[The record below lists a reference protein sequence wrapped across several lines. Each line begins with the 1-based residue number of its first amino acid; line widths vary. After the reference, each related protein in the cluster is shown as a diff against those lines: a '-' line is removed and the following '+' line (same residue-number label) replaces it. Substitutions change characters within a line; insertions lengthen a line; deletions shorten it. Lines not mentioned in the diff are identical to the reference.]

1 MTSTSQP
8 SDALPMEVNP
18 IPTRLS
24 GGRTLF
30 GEDAKTIASTLK
42 QHMDQKNAEIN
53 SPDPQ
58 VTKKKGTLAGV
69 FIPTCEGMWGVLI
82 FLKFSYVVGIGG
94 VGHALIAVF
103 VSFIAALCTTI
114 CVSAIASS
122 GGVVSEG
129 GPYYMISRSLGPY
142 IGVSVG
148 VCYWIG
154 ITFLGVM
161 EAVGAVYALKLIFVD
176 TFEFTW
182 ATQAL
187 GSAFMAVLS
196 LFVFGGINL
205 VTKLGVIFGVIVFL
219 TIVFYYVS
227 LGLAPLADHNPSPY
241 LTGLNIDTLRNNWAP
256 AYPEGLGFGTT
267 MSLFF
272 PCFTGILSGADR
284 ADVLRDPP
292 RNIKYGTMAAIT
304 FSLLMYASFMV
315 LWGAVAERCWL
326 IGDCPT
332 TVTAVSNVVRRLA
345 GADTHSASEM
355 AADQLLWP
363 GKYVTMTGVL
373 ISCCS
378 QTLQCLI
385 VAPRLL
391 RAIAADSLIPFLRPL
406 GVLSKRGEP
415 ARALL
420 VTYIFSAGLVL
431 IGSVDVLA
439 PMVTISFLVC
449 YGFLN
454 IACLML
460 TILRSPTWRPTGIF
474 HLRWRV
480 FYIVFSVLG
489 FLACLAI
496 ALVVSR
502 YWTVGIIFFAILL
515 YWYVASRG
523 EEAEWGSGLDGLRY
537 GLAMSALLGLKREQ
551 HRKINWRPQLLAL
564 LPLGD
569 VETESTLEDLDSSSQ
584 QDQLIQFCGQL
595 RKGRGMTVVA
605 GVLENCPETRNK
617 TVSDRLKL
625 EREKMEKRMARS
637 DITGFAEVVTAASW
651 REGASYV
658 CQLSGLGGL
667 RPNTLVIPWPAGWRE
682 NPQLAS
688 DYVRIISLALAEE
701 KAVVCPQNL
710 SALPLGDKCPDQT
723 GYIDLWWFITDG
735 GLLVLLT
742 WLLAQHRVWR
752 NCAVRVFVVVEN
764 VGKETAENAAETVR
778 NLFKEKRILA
788 NVTVEAVVLA
798 DEMIHP
804 YTYDLTLKMDQ
815 RKNAMGHSDIVPHS
829 LDELFLE
836 KPPTAA
842 SSREN
847 FAHVVIQE
855 SQGKRDKLKRV
866 LSKVLHPRRSLND
879 MRKRKAGEATVVR
892 SVSQAF
898 ARKDAMIT
906 QENERDLLDTLNDR
920 CRLRRQE
927 LDAERIPSERA
938 TTSEDEE
945 ECESVLGDL
954 LTPSPLH
961 DEHGANGNVF
971 ERLNQVILS
980 RSKDSSLVLMNLP
993 DVWGTDVDDCASY
1006 LAFCEC
1012 LVKGLDKVVFVHS
1025 SGTEVVRIF

>member
-1 MTSTSQP
+1 
-8 SDALPMEVNP
+8 MEVNR
-18 IPTRLS
+18 ITSRLS

-30 GEDAKTIASTLK
+30 GEDAKTLATTLRE
-42 QHMDQKNAEIN
+42 HMDQKSAEKN
-53 SPDPQ
+53 NPDPH

-148 VCYWIG
+148 ITYWIG

-161 EAVGAVYALKLIFVD
+161 EAVGAVDALKLIFPD
-176 TFEFTW
+176 AFNFTW
-182 ATQAL
+182 AIQAL
-187 GSAFMAVLS
+187 GSGFIAVLS

-205 VTKLGVIFGVIVFL
+205 VTRLGVVFGLVVIT
-219 TIVFYYVS
+219 TIAFYYVS
-227 LGLAPLADHNPSPY
+227 LGVAPLGELNPSPY
-241 LTGLNIDTLRNNWAP
+241 VTGLNIQTLRNNWAP
-256 AYPEGLGFGTT
+256 MYPDGLGFGTT

-315 LWGAVAERCWL
+315 LWGAVADGCWL
-326 IGDCPT
+326 RGDCAPI
-332 TVTAVSNVVRRLA
+332 VTSTARRLSGGSA
-345 GADTHSASEM
+345 EAAQATADEI
-355 AADQLLWP
+355 LWP
-363 GKYVTMTGVL
+363 NKYVAMSGVL

-385 VAPRLL
+385 IAPRLL

-406 GVLSKRGEP
+406 GILSKRGEP

-420 VTYIFSAGLVL
+420 VTYILSAGLVL

-460 TILRSPTWRPTGIF
+460 TVLRSPTWRPTGIF
-474 HLRWRV
+474 QLRWRV
-480 FYIVFSVLG
+480 FYISASVVG
-489 FLACLAI
+489 FLACLGI

-502 YWTVGIIFFAILL
+502 YWTVGVVFFALFL

-523 EEAEWGSGLDGLRY
+523 EEAEWGSGMDGLRY

-551 HRKINWRPQLLAL
+551 HRRINWRPQLLAI

-569 VETESTLEDLDSSSQ
+569 VERLETRSTADSAELGVAITGQPSQ
-584 QDQLIQFCGQL
+584 DDQLLQFCGQL
-595 RKGRGMTVVA
+595 RKGKGMTVVA
-605 GVLENCPETRNK
+605 GILEGCSEVRTK
-617 TVSDRLKL
+617 GVTDRLKE
-625 EREKMEKRMARS
+625 ERKKLDLRMARN
-637 DITGFAEVVTAASW
+637 DITGFSDVVGASTW

-667 RPNTLVIPWPAGWRE
+667 RPNTLVMPWPLGWRE
-682 NPQLAS
+682 NPSLAL
-688 DYVRIISLALAEE
+688 DFIRVINLALAED
-701 KAVVCPQNL
+701 KAVVCPRNL
-710 SALPLGDKCPDQT
+710 SALPLGEKCLEQS
-723 GYIDLWWFITDG
+723 GHIDLWWFITDG

-752 NCAVRVFVVVEN
+752 NCSVRVFVVVES
-764 VGKETAENAAETVR
+764 VEKETAEHAAETVR
-778 NLFKEKRILA
+778 RIFKEKRILA
-788 NVTVEAVVLA
+788 NVVVEAVVLA
-798 DEMIHP
+798 DEMIQP
-804 YTYDLTLKMDQ
+804 YTFDLTLKMDN
-815 RKNAMGHSDIVPHS
+815 RKRALRHSDTVPHS
-829 LDELFLE
+829 LDELFIDPATHSTE
-836 KPPTAA
+836 PAGA
-842 SSREN
+842 SSSSDEKSS
-847 FAHVVIQE
+847 
-855 SQGKRDKLKRV
+855 SQRKRDKVKNL
-866 LSKVLHPRRSLND
+866 LSKALHPRRSLREY
-879 MRKRKAGEATVVR
+879 RKDKADAPVVR
-892 SVSQAF
+892 SVADAF
-898 ARKDAMIT
+898 GRRETIT
-906 QENERDLLDTLNDR
+906 HENERDLLDTLNDR

-927 LDAERIPSERA
+927 LDAERREEVSE
-938 TTSEDEE
+938 EEE
-945 ECESVLGDL
+945 ECESTLGDL
-954 LTPSPLH
+954 LTPSPLQ
-961 DEHGANGNVF
+961 DSSESSGNVF

-980 RSKDSSLVLMNLP
+980 RSRDSSLVLMNLP
-993 DVWGTDVDDCASY
+993 DIWGSEPDDCASY

-1025 SGTEVVRIF
+1025 AGNEVVRIF

>member
-1 MTSTSQP
+1 MISSSQATP
-8 SDALPMEVNP
+8 DLPIEVNR
-18 IPTRLS
+18 ISSRLS

-30 GEDAKTIASTLK
+30 GEDARTLATTLRE
-42 QHMDQKNAEIN
+42 HMDHKNAEMN
-53 SPDPQ
+53 SPDPNLS
-58 VTKKKGTLAGV
+58 KKKGTLAGV

-148 VCYWIG
+148 ITYWIG

-161 EAVGAVYALKLIFVD
+161 EAVGAVDALKLIFVNS
-176 TFEFTW
+176 FEFTW

-187 GSAFMAVLS
+187 GSGIMALLS
-196 LFVFGGINL
+196 LMVFGGINL
-205 VTKLGVIFGVIVFL
+205 VTKLGVVFGLIVLL
-219 TIVFYYVS
+219 TIVFYYAS
-227 LGLAPLADHNPSPY
+227 LCLAPLGELNPSPY
-241 LTGLNIDTLRNNWAP
+241 VTGLNADTLSSNWGP
-256 AYPEGLGFGTT
+256 MYPDGLGFGTT

-315 LWGAVAERCWL
+315 LWGAVADGCWL
-326 IGDCPT
+326 RGDCPAENP
-332 TVTAVSNVVRRLA
+332 VANNARRLSGGDSLA
-345 GADTHSASEM
+345 AEM
-355 AADQLLWP
+355 TADQLLWP
-363 GKYVTMTGVL
+363 NKYVVMTGVL

-391 RAIAADSLIPFLRPL
+391 RAISADGLLPFLRPL
-406 GVLSKRGEP
+406 GILSKRNEP

-420 VTYIFSAGLVL
+420 ATYILSAGLVL

-460 TILRSPTWRPTGIF
+460 TVLRSPTWRPTGIF
-474 HLRWRV
+474 QKRWRA
-480 FYIVFSVLG
+480 FYITASVLG
-489 FLACLAI
+489 FLACLGI

-502 YWTVGIIFFAILL
+502 YWTVGVVFFAIFL
-515 YWYVASRG
+515 YWYVASQG
-523 EEAEWGSGLDGLRY
+523 EEAEWGSGMDGLRY
-537 GLAMSALLGLKREQ
+537 GLAMGALLGLKREQ

-564 LPLGD
+564 FPLGSVNGKTTD
-569 VETESTLEDLDSSSQ
+569 SDLGEEDHL
-584 QDQLIQFCGQL
+584 LQFCGQL
-595 RKGRGMTVVA
+595 RKGKGMTVVA
-605 GVLENCPETRNK
+605 GVLDHCPDVRTQSIK
-617 TVSDRLKL
+617 DRLKT
-625 EREKMEKRMARS
+625 ERAKLDQLMARNE
-637 DITGFAEVVTAASW
+637 ITGFSEVVTAPSW
-651 REGASYV
+651 KEGASYV

-667 RPNTLVIPWPAGWRE
+667 RPNTLVIPWPSDWRQ
-682 NPQLAS
+682 NPQQAT
-688 DYVRIISLALAEE
+688 DYIRIISLALSEE
-701 KAVVCPQNL
+701 KAVVCPRNL
-710 SALPLGDKCPDQT
+710 CALPLGEQCPAQT

-764 VGKETAENAAETVR
+764 VERETAEQAAQTVR
-778 NLFKEKRILA
+778 NLFNEKRILS
-788 NVTVEAVVLA
+788 NVTVEAVIL
-798 DEMIHP
+798 DEQMIEP
-804 YTYDLTLKMDQ
+804 YTYDLTLKIDSRQAML
-815 RKNAMGHSDIVPHS
+815 RHSNAVPHS
-829 LDELFLE
+829 LDELFME
-836 KPPTAA
+836 PVQRMPAV
-842 SSREN
+842 S
-847 FAHVVIQE
+847 E
-855 SQGKRDKLKRV
+855 SEEPGKRAKLKRM
-866 LSKVLHPRRSLND
+866 LSKALHPRRSLREH
-879 MRKRKAGEATVVR
+879 RKKQQEGSVPVR
-892 SVSQAF
+892 SMSELF
-898 ARKDAMIT
+898 SRRGTIT
-906 QENERDLLDTLNDR
+906 EESEKDLLDTLNDR

-927 LDAERIPSERA
+927 LEEERTGIVSESDDAESTLGELVSPAGIVNPS
-938 TTSEDEE
+938 TSSGE
-945 ECESVLGDL
+945 
-954 LTPSPLH
+954 
-961 DEHGANGNVF
+961 NMF
-971 ERLNQVILS
+971 EKLNQVITS

-993 DVWGTDVDDCASY
+993 DVWGTEPDDCASY